1 MNIFKACRQILRKSA
16 SIDEENRDRFAHLET
31 LRRYLDSEI
40 PGPDGNAAL
49 DQATGKLTR
58 HSALAHA
65 NDENW
70 GYDRESFRM
79 YEGTG
84 RSTLLSRSRRGL

>member
-1 MNIFKACRQILRKSA
+1 MNIFKASRQILRKSA
-16 SIDEENRDRFAHLET
+16 SINEENRDRFAQLET
-31 LRRYLDSEI
+31 LMHYLDSEM
-40 PGPDGNAAL
+40 PRPDDNAL
-49 DQATGKLTR
+49 NQATGKLTR

-65 NDENW
+65 GDEDW